1 MKRSKRFSKNTR
13 SRRKTYKN
21 KSKSKIRKLK
31 SKKVKRGG
39 SENKLTGVFG
49 SKIEIQSLAFSK
61 SFQQRK
67 SWDKTTITDMVSV
80 NRSWNIL
87 QLKCD
92 DFTYKFILNI
102 ILVKKGNTDTHTIIS
117 EYYKSL
123 SEALNKQTS
132 AYTKEE
138 KIMFFKK
145 FIEMIGQVPI
155 NIGVCP
161 NKSFNPMILF
171 SEGND
176 HHIFTVDSF
185 RYCGPK
191 FSKQIKQIKENLKS
205 EAITPTEINEF
216 KYLSCKN
223 LREKLLDHVVN
234 TYKHVNEYKL
244 KNYLIEKNKS
254 NKYNLVEL
262 LGFQDFDTG
271 TTCEKCREIFKQFEE
286 LMRND
291 TS

>member
-1 MKRSKRFSKNTR
+1 MKRSKRFSRNTR
-13 SRRKTYKN
+13 SRRRKTYKN

-39 SENKLTGVFG
+39 SENKSSGVFG
-49 SKIEIQSLAFSK
+49 SKIEIQSLDFSK
-61 SFQQRK
+61 SFQQRE
-67 SWDKTTITDMVSV
+67 SWDKTLITDMVNV
-80 NRSWNIL
+80 NRPWNIL
-87 QLKCD
+87 QLVCD

-145 FIEMIGQVPI
+145 FIEMIGQVQI

-161 NKSFNPMILF
+161 KG
-171 SEGND
+171 SED
-176 HHIFTVDSF
+176 DHIFTVDKF

-191 FSKQIKQIKENLKS
+191 FSKQIKQIIENLKS

-223 LREKLLDHVVN
+223 LREKLLNHVVTRYN
-234 TYKHVNEYKL
+234 LNEYDLKNL
-244 KNYLIEKNKS
+244 KNYLIKKNNS
-254 NKYNLVEL
+254 NEYDLVEL

-271 TTCEKCREIFKQFEE
+271 TTCVNCREIFEQFENPE
-286 LMRND
+286 ATIKSGYLEI
-291 TS
+291 